1 MLLLACVFPAAASTQ
16 HLFGAR
22 QGSSRVLE
30 DAGSKLPMFIIRT
43 NGEKLFE
50 EEMIL
55 TYARDL
61 EGVASVLLLHH
72 HHCYRR
78 CYDSE
83 EDTRKHIEALVHKTN
98 NLEALTYG
106 DSWVPGPYPPP

>member
-1 MLLLACVFPAAASTQ
+1 
-16 HLFGAR
+16 
-22 QGSSRVLE
+22 
-30 DAGSKLPMFIIRT
+30 MFIIRT

-50 EEMIL
+50 EEMIKK
-55 TYARDL
+55 YARDL

-78 CYDSE
+78 CYYSE
-83 EDTRKHIEALVHKTN
+83 EDTRKNIEELVHKTS

-106 DSWVPGPYPPP
+106 DSWVPGLYPPPHRFTKIKKITDVYN